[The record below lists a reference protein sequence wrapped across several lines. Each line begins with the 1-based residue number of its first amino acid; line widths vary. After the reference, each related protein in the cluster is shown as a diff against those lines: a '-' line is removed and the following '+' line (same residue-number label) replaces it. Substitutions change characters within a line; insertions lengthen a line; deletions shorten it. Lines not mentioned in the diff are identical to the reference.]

1 MPTKMVRGKEIRRAF
16 FSLIIFVLIV
26 IGGAG
31 VLVQTLSSSG
41 QNFSVVENS
50 TLTSGTEHEVRA
62 KVLFE
67 GIQNIDLSRGHYDAV
82 VEVLLTWDGDTVS
95 FEKEFGSK
103 TIHGNEYKNFIANI
117 WHPEFLIANAA
128 KPRKTFYKTLGV
140 QRGKFELFEKFRVNL
155 TIDANMPSYPFGVLD
170 LYMEISSYSGS
181 ISKMILVPEKIE
193 IGHRDSEGNGHVVV
207 KGNWTVKKTGTVVQA
222 RNSLNHGGEEK
233 FSYLITHVTV
243 MHDFWDSVQQVIFP
257 IAAIILLSMIINI
270 FFPLNKER
278 SLNGYWRAYGNWA
291 LFFAVPAYKFALADS
306 VPTTH
311 YLALIDVLFIF
322 ALLIV
327 TSNLILSFYS
337 NYLFMHEQTEKG
349 NYVEKFTQRWFPLLS
364 ALLFILFLI
373 PIIS

>member
-1 MPTKMVRGKEIRRAF
+1 
-16 FSLIIFVLIV
+16 
-26 IGGAG
+26 
-31 VLVQTLSSSG
+31 
-41 QNFSVVENS
+41 
-50 TLTSGTEHEVRA
+50 
-62 KVLFE
+62 
-67 GIQNIDLSRGHYDAV
+67 
-82 VEVLLTWDGDTVS
+82 
-95 FEKEFGSK
+95 
-103 TIHGNEYKNFIANI
+103 
-117 WHPEFLIANAA
+117 
-128 KPRKTFYKTLGV
+128 
-140 QRGKFELFEKFRVNL
+140 
-155 TIDANMPSYPFGVLD
+155 
-170 LYMEISSYSGS
+170 
-181 ISKMILVPEKIE
+181 
-193 IGHRDSEGNGHVVV
+193 
-207 KGNWTVKKTGTVVQA
+207 
-222 RNSLNHGGEEK
+222 
-233 FSYLITHVTV
+233 